1 MIKKRVHIING
12 VSVKNIYENY
22 RFLLWFFVGLAAGT
36 FCMNIFCDYFYDKLG
51 IYSSYFMETYKN
63 IDVDSKSLLVYAI
76 KNMFVEVMIV
86 MVISFTSV
94 GGIFL
99 NLYCAYKGAVI
110 ALLISSSVLKYGFGG
125 VVIYLLSI
133 IPHYITYGVLLVII
147 ITTGFYVWEKM
158 KLFRKSRCMG
168 ESFLYSIKLFIREL
182 VGEKKI
188 PLFLLCVILLIV
200 ITAFLEVYVNSAIIK
215 KFI

>member
-76 KNMFVEVMIV
+76 KNMFAEVMIV

-133 IPHYITYGVLLVII
+133 MPHYITYGILLAII

>member
-1 MIKKRVHIING
+1 
-12 VSVKNIYENY
+12 
-22 RFLLWFFVGLAAGT
+22 
-36 FCMNIFCDYFYDKLG
+36 MNIFCDYFYDKLG

-76 KNMFVEVMIV
+76 KNMFAEVMIV

-133 IPHYITYGVLLVII
+133 MPHYITYGVLLVII

>member
-22 RFLLWFFVGLAAGT
+22 RFLCGSLFAAGT

-76 KNMFVEVMIV
+76 KNMFAEVMIV

-133 IPHYITYGVLLVII
+133 MPHYITYGVLLAII

>member
-12 VSVKNIYENY
+12 VSIKNIYENY

-76 KNMFVEVMIV
+76 KNMFAEVMIV

-133 IPHYITYGVLLVII
+133 MPHYITYGVLLVII

>member
-133 IPHYITYGVLLVII
+133 MPHYITYGVLLVII

>member
-76 KNMFVEVMIV
+76 KNMFAEVMIV

>member
-76 KNMFVEVMIV
+76 KNMFAEVMIV

-133 IPHYITYGVLLVII
+133 MPHYITYGVLLAII

>member
-76 KNMFVEVMIV
+76 KNMFAEVMIV

-133 IPHYITYGVLLVII
+133 MPHYITYGVLLVII